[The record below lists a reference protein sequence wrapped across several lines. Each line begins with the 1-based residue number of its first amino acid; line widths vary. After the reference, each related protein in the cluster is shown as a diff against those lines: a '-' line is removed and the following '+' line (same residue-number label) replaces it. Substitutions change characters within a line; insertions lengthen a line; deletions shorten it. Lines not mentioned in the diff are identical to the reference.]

1 MKIHIFWGA
10 TASEVVHKE
19 TAHNL
24 LDPEVE
30 GTRTY

>member
-1 MKIHIFWGA
+1 MKIQIFWSA

-19 TAHNL
+19 IAHNL

-30 GTRTY
+30 GTKNY